1 MCYTVVGDGDDRGRL
16 ENRARE
22 LGVERRVEFRGSL
35 GQKELLEAYRRADL
49 FVLASRASRSDVEG
63 FGIVYLE
70 AAASGVPSLCSRE
83 GGATDAV
90 VDGRTDPDR
99 QLRPAGD
106 HRRNPELFGPPGRIR
121 RGGAKASPSLCWPRI
136 SAELRAQLAARL

>member
-1 MCYTVVGDGDDRGRL
+1 MSRLSQYTRRKNVDGVLEALALLGREAEVCYTVVGDGDDRGRL

-35 GQKELLEAYRRADL
+35 GQQELLEAYRRADL

-70 AAASGVPSLCSRE
+70 AAASGVPSLCRPRRQRRRR
-83 GGATDAV
+83 GG
-90 VDGRTDPDR
+90 RRPERHPDR

-106 HRRNPELFGPPGRIR
+106 RRRNPELFGPPG
-121 RGGAKASPSLCWPRI
+121 
-136 SAELRAQLAARL
+136 